1 MLAKASSFTD
11 FEQFICRNV
20 TMLLDYR
27 HHNHPMCP
35 YCLYA
40 DIPTTEQTTETH
52 TFLYMWCVKL
62 ALSIKTYSMCKTS
75 PVTSHLHIDQGAEL
89 IWQSVCTHTP
99 SCVGTPLHWSVYWS
113 GIIIC
118 PWDTS
123 DVPLATFWSL
133 DLCSTPLLSSQDNP
147 SLLVNTTSATRGDS
161 ELLKPH
167 SI

>member
-1 MLAKASSFTD
+1 MWMIL
-11 FEQFICRNV
+11 FICLHPNNLTYNRNS
-20 TMLLDYR
+20 Y
-27 HHNHPMCP
+27 
-35 YCLYA
+35 
-40 DIPTTEQTTETH
+40 IPL
-52 TFLYMWCVKL
+52 FRWCVKL
-62 ALSIKTYSMCKTS
+62 ALSIKTYSMSKTS

-167 SI
+167 SFLKFGLFKHLK